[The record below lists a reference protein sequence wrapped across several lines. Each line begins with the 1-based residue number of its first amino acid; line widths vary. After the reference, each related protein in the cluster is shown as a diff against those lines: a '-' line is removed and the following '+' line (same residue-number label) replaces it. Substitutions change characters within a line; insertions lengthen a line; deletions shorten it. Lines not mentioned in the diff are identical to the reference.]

1 MTLQEAID
9 YIVNVLS
16 SGCNYDETL
25 DYKLTSYDYK
35 RLDKDLKRGEDA
47 CRVVCAALEKQ
58 IPKKPTTETINR
70 GISVSGEY
78 DIDFNYLCPNC
89 NTVVGD
95 YETDDVF
102 YKFCPDCGQALDW
115 SENK

>member
-1 MTLQEAID
+1 MIVKNAI
-9 YIVNVLS
+9 YYLNREHI
-16 SGCNYDETL
+16 CNEVARQTAI
-25 DYKLTSYDYK
+25 KA
-35 RLDKDLKRGEDA
+35 LK
-47 CRVVCAALEKQ
+47 KQ
-58 IPKKPTTETINR
+58 IPKKPITETVNR
-70 GISVSGEY
+70 GISISGEY

-115 SENK
+115 SEDRNESRNT

>member
-1 MTLQEAID
+1 MTYQEANALVDDFSFI
-9 YIVNVLS
+9 
-16 SGCNYDETL
+16 
-25 DYKLTSYDYK
+25 YKGKSISKEALI
-35 RLDKDLKRGEDA
+35 E
-47 CRVVCAALEKQ
+47 CREIIHKALEKQ
-58 IPKKPTTETINR
+58 IPKKPITETVNR

-95 YETDDVF
+95 YETGDAF

-115 SENK
+115 SEQNG

>member
-1 MTLQEAID
+1 MTIQEAIR
-9 YIVNVLS
+9 
-16 SGCNYDETL
+16 TL
-25 DYKLTSYDYK
+25 KMEMLGDSEQMEYAKQIAIK
-35 RLDKDLKRGEDA
+35 A
-47 CRVVCAALEKQ
+47 VEKQ
-58 IPKKPTTETINR
+58 IPKKPITETVNR

-102 YKFCPDCGQALDW
+102 YKFCPDCGQALDFGDL
-115 SENK
+115 NGIY

>member
-1 MTLQEAID
+1 MTLQELKELHQIIND
-9 YIVNVLS
+9 KLNGKSNIVDLRK
-16 SGCNYDETL
+16 EL
-25 DYKLTSYDYK
+25 D
-35 RLDKDLKRGEDA
+35 RL
-47 CRVVCAALEKQ
+47 
-58 IPKKPTTETINR
+58 IPKKPITETVNR

-95 YETDDVF
+95 YETDDIF

-115 SENK
+115 SENNG

>member
-1 MTLQEAID
+1 MTLQELKELHQIIND
-9 YIVNVLS
+9 KLNGKSNIVDL
-16 SGCNYDETL
+16 GKE
-25 DYKLTSYDYK
+25 
-35 RLDKDLKRGEDA
+35 LDKL
-47 CRVVCAALEKQ
+47 
-58 IPKKPTTETINR
+58 IPKKPITETVNR

-115 SENK
+115 SEVEK